1 MSASQEAEQPQGVL
15 PVTEPPAPPPYEPD
29 VSLITE
35 LEKGL
40 TPNSADI
47 EQR

>member
-1 MSASQEAEQPQGVL
+1 MTANQEGQQPEEAI
-15 PVTEPPAPPPYEPD
+15 PATEPPAPPPYEPD

-40 TPNSADI
+40 TPDSAGI
-47 EQR
+47 EER